1 MACRTCPASS
11 TASVSPSF
19 EFFINAS
26 ATGSDTPVVDRDV
39 GVVAAGHDRHGGRSG
54 GTAWCPGRARAPAAP
69 GIPTAA
75 RRRAPARSPAGQ
87 LLGRRGRAGPDCGG
101 TMPTRHSSGADRL
114 RSRPPSLDPVQPE
127 HLGRIG
133 AAVHRPP
140 ARVSNVALAAGR
152 LVPPRADAWP
162 RHQGLPDFVASSSRP
177 RTWTRQR
184 GRHQPVVDPLDTN
197 VTTSSVSRIFLS
209 TCHCRHTVSG
219 RTPRALYSPRSW
231 LISAL
236 TISQ

>member
-1 MACRTCPASS
+1 
-11 TASVSPSF
+11 
-19 EFFINAS
+19 
-26 ATGSDTPVVDRDV
+26 
-39 GVVAAGHDRHGGRSG
+39 VVAAGHDRHGGRSG

-87 LLGRRGRAGPDCGG
+87 LGRRGRAGPDCGG
-101 TMPTRHSSGADRL
+101 TMPARHSSGADRL

-133 AAVHRPP
+133 AVAHRPP

-162 RHQGLPDFVASSSRP
+162 RPPGPARCSSRFPSRTDLRRCPRLRPGMPGRCHLAP
-177 RTWTRQR
+177 RTT
-184 GRHQPVVDPLDTN
+184 P
-197 VTTSSVSRIFLS
+197 TSLLALENSSAHS
-209 TCHCRHTVSG
+209 T
-219 RTPRALYSPRSW
+219 YSPPAALGPFHPHRSHQDGEQPERR
-231 LISAL
+231 LRFSIVTVAE
-236 TISQ
+236 